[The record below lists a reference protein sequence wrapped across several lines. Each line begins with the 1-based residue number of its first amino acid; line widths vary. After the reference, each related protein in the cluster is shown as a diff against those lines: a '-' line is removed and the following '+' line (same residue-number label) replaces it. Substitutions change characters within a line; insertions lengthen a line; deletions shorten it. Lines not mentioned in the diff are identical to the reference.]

1 MFCILS
7 HTLRRISTTGLLTVS
22 LSALAQTPTPPPAPA
37 SEPTFVTQKDF
48 RSKMFVVNHRD
59 PRDLSRSLRS
69 LGSGFKGAEV
79 VPNEGTGTISVRD
92 FPENI
97 AAIEE
102 ALKRLDV
109 PEPARRNVEFHIHVL
124 FASNSGGPEGSYPEE
139 LRDVLK
145 ALKSTLT
152 YRSYT
157 LAATVVQRAQE
168 GRGGVQGGGATE
180 ILTTGAKGETHS
192 MSLPFHFMINA
203 FKIETP
209 TSGPVV
215 INLERLKFYFAA
227 VPAEWQADFLTDLSL
242 KDGEKV
248 VVGTST
254 LRDRG
259 VVLVVTAH
267 LLK

>member
-1 MFCILS
+1 MFCIPS
-7 HTLRRISTTGLLTVS
+7 HILRRLSTTGLLTMS

-37 SEPTFVTQKDF
+37 SEPAFVTQKEF
-48 RSKMFVVNHRD
+48 RNKMFVVKHRD
-59 PRDLSRSLRS
+59 PRDLTRSLRS

-79 VPNEGTGTISVRD
+79 IANEGSGTISVRD

-109 PEPARRNVEFHIHVL
+109 PAPLRREVEFHVHVL
-124 FASNSGGPEGSYPEE
+124 FASNAGGPEGSYPEE
-139 LRDVLK
+139 LREVLA
-145 ALKSTLT
+145 ALKSTLA

-157 LAATVVQRAQE
+157 QAASLIERAQE
-168 GRGGVQGGGATE
+168 GSRGIGGSGATE
-180 ILTTGAKGETHS
+180 VQTTEAKGETHAV
-192 MSLPFHFMINA
+192 SLPFTFRIDT
-203 FKIETP
+203 FKVENP
-209 TSGPVV
+209 DSGPAV
-215 INLERLKFYFAA
+215 IKLEGLSFEFYSVAA
-227 VPAEWQADFLTDLSL
+227 AWQAKIQTNLSL

-259 VVLVVTAH
+259 VVVVVTAH